1 MENII
6 NNKYIIENYI
16 WFLDLLKKQEDI
28 WRFYIICYSLA
39 NYMREEDVF
48 YYGNPYDIDENISNL
63 LRETFH
69 NFFEIIYGYYVKW
82 WETWVFIELNYKKED
97 LIYFCD
103 YLEDFLKKYLNKEKI
118 DSSKIIEIRDKLD
131 KLYRETPRI

>member
-82 WETWVFIELNYKKED
+82 WETWVFI
-97 LIYFCD
+97 
-103 YLEDFLKKYLNKEKI
+103 
-118 DSSKIIEIRDKLD
+118 
-131 KLYRETPRI
+131 

>member
-1 MENII
+1 
-6 NNKYIIENYI
+6 
-16 WFLDLLKKQEDI
+16 
-28 WRFYIICYSLA
+28 
-39 NYMREEDVF
+39 MREEDVF